1 MKKFFAGLITGI
13 IIAISFT
20 TYAAV
25 QLKVIPNPYPVFIN
39 NTKANVQGY
48 NINGSTYLKLSDL
61 KSAGIDVKFKDSKIN
76 VTSLFS
82 AETVPDQSNGD
93 STVPE
98 RGNANN
104 PMNVTRLEDGDN
116 FEKTTYNDY
125 SAIKYNNNTYVNVGD
140 LVKKLKMK
148 FKISGQSNS
157 FNLYDK
163 DGVLIL
169 KTTDANI
176 VNYVYYNGTPY
187 LNINLI
193 SKYLEN

>member
-61 KSAGIDVKFKDSKIN
+61 KSAGLDVKFADSKIN

-82 AETVPDQSNGD
+82 AETVPVQNNED
-93 STVPE
+93 SKSSLNITH
-98 RGNANN
+98 
-104 PMNVTRLEDGDN
+104 LQDGYE
-116 FEKTTYNDY
+116 FETITYKGY
-125 SAIKYNNNTYVNVGD
+125 TAIVFNKNTYIKCSEFN
-140 LVKKLKMK
+140 KKFNITMK
-148 FKISGQSNS
+148 ITGSSNS
-157 FNLYDK
+157 LRLFQND
-163 DGVLIL
+163 VLIL
-169 KTTDANI
+169 QTKDASPD
-176 VNYVYYNGTPY
+176 NYVDYDGFIYY
-187 LNINLI
+187 NINLLQ
-193 SKYLEN
+193 KYLEN